1 MTDPTD
7 STDIDGD
14 ALKKSLG
21 ACARAVAGDESLQVS
36 FDKGQSAL
44 EIGGTRL
51 QEPDAQ
57 LTSGALAVTRG
68 QTDSMALWRAHHDTS
83 VHHKRAP
90 VEPTARRV
98 FDAIE
103 QARVESVGCK
113 HLDGVASNLERSHT
127 SRMQSMDLQSDQGVL
142 AEAMAVLVRQHLGQ
156 RAVTETGKQFL
167 EHCRSQIDKVSPQ
180 WLDRLSSEQHDQEA
194 FARQLNDL
202 LVSMD
207 LLSDVEAGEDP
218 SSQPSTDEAP
228 ENQESESDGE
238 SAGDD
243 ADDQQIEYDE
253 NAEDD
258 GESGEAPES
267 DDAAED
273 GDPAETPGASMQTPG
288 SNRFADTQR
297 YRVYTTD
304 YDEIV
309 KPHDVCTAVE
319 LERLRER
326 LDDHVGDLQ
335 SSIGRFANR
344 LQRRLMANQNRS
356 WDFDQEEGVLDTARL
371 TRVVTDPMQPLS
383 FKREREAPFRD
394 TVVTLLIDNS
404 GSMHGRSI
412 VVAAS
417 CADVLANTL
426 ERCGVSVEILGFTTR
441 AWKGGQSRTRWVSA
455 GHLPNPGRLN
465 DLRHIIYKSA
475 DTPWRRGRANLGLML
490 RKGLLKENIDG
501 EALAWAHQRLVT
513 RPERRKI
520 LMMISDGAPIDDST
534 LSANPGKFLERHLRE
549 VIAQVESDHS
559 VELAAIGIGHDVTQ
573 YYRRAA
579 TVANVT
585 ELAGAMTAQLA
596 DLFDQDATPKR
607 KGVAERVY

>member
-1 MTDPTD
+1 MTQSSDNEAD
-7 STDIDGD
+7 SD

-21 ACARAVAGDESLQVS
+21 ACARAVAHDESLLVS
-36 FDKGQSAL
+36 FDKGQGAL
-44 EIGGTRL
+44 EIGGTRVA
-51 QEPDAQ
+51 EPEAQ
-57 LTSGALAVTRG
+57 LSDEALAVTRG
-68 QTDSMALWRAHHDTS
+68 QTDSLALWRAHHDAR
-83 VHHKRAP
+83 VHQKRAP
-90 VEPTARRV
+90 SDVLARRV
-98 FDAIE
+98 FDSIE
-103 QARVESVGCK
+103 QARVESVGCR
-113 HLDGVASNLERSHT
+113 HLDGVAANLEQSH
-127 SRMQSMDLQSDQGVL
+127 SARLQSMDLQSDQGVL
-142 AEAMAVLVRQHLGQ
+142 AEAMAVLIRQHLGQ
-156 RAVTETGKQFL
+156 REATDIGKKFL
-167 EHCRSQIDKVSPQ
+167 QHCRAHIDKVSPE
-180 WLDRLSSEQHDQEA
+180 WLERLGNEQDDQEA
-194 FARQLNDL
+194 FARELNDL

-207 LLSDVEAGEDP
+207 LLSDTEAGDDPSNQPPADEPPDSEKSEDDGDSAGED
-218 SSQPSTDEAP
+218 A
-228 ENQESESDGE
+228 
-238 SAGDD
+238 
-243 ADDQQIEYDE
+243 ADQLIEHDE

-258 GESGEAPES
+258 GDSGEAPES
-267 DDAAED
+267 EDSAED
-273 GDPAETPGASMQTPG
+273 GDPAETPGAAMQMPG

-309 KPHDVCTAVE
+309 KPQDVCSAVE

-335 SSIGRFANR
+335 SSVGRFANR

-394 TVVTLLIDNS
+394 TIVTLLIDNS

-441 AWKGGQSRTRWVSA
+441 AWKGGQTRTRWVAA
-455 GHLPNPGRLN
+455 GHPPNPGRLN

-501 EALAWAHQRLVT
+501 EALTWAYQRLVT

-549 VIAQVESDHS
+549 VIAQVESDPS
-559 VELAAIGIGHDVTQ
+559 VELTAIGIGHDVTQ

-596 DLFDQDATPKR
+596 DLFDQDAAPVRRTAR
-607 KGVAERVY
+607 LL

>member
-1 MTDPTD
+1 MTQSSDHEAD
-7 STDIDGD
+7 SD

-21 ACARAVAGDESLQVS
+21 ACARAVAHDESLLVS
-36 FDKGQSAL
+36 FDSGQGAL
-44 EIGGTRL
+44 EIGGTRVA
-51 QEPDAQ
+51 EPEAQ
-57 LTSGALAVTRG
+57 LSEEALAVTRG
-68 QTDSMALWRAHHDTS
+68 QTDSLALWRAHHDPR
-83 VHHKRAP
+83 VHQKRAP
-90 VEPTARRV
+90 SDVLARRV
-98 FDAIE
+98 FDSIE
-103 QARVESVGCK
+103 QARVESVGCR
-113 HLDGVASNLERSHT
+113 HLDGVAANLEQSHSARLQT
-127 SRMQSMDLQSDQGVL
+127 MDLQSDQGVL
-142 AEAMAVLVRQHLGQ
+142 AEAMAVLIRQHLGQ
-156 RAVTETGKQFL
+156 REATHIGKKFL
-167 EHCRSQIDKVSPQ
+167 QHCRAHIDKVSPE
-180 WLDRLSSEQHDQEA
+180 WLERLGNEQNDQEA
-194 FARQLNDL
+194 FARELNDL

-207 LLSDVEAGEDP
+207 LLSDTEAGDDPSNQPPADEPPDSEKSEDDGDSAGED
-218 SSQPSTDEAP
+218 A
-228 ENQESESDGE
+228 
-238 SAGDD
+238 
-243 ADDQQIEYDE
+243 ADQLIEHDE

-258 GESGEAPES
+258 GDSGEAPES
-267 DDAAED
+267 EDSAED
-273 GDPAETPGASMQTPG
+273 GDPAETPGAAMQMPG

-309 KPHDVCTAVE
+309 KPQDVCSAVE

-335 SSIGRFANR
+335 SSVGRFANR

-394 TVVTLLIDNS
+394 TIVTLLIDNS

-441 AWKGGQSRTRWVSA
+441 AWKGGQSRTRWVAA
-455 GHLPNPGRLN
+455 GHPPNPGRLN

-501 EALAWAHQRLVT
+501 EALTWAYQRLVT

-549 VIAQVESDHS
+549 VIAQVESDPS
-559 VELAAIGIGHDVTQ
+559 VELTAIGIGHDVTQ

-596 DLFDQDATPKR
+596 DLFDQDAAPVRRTAR
-607 KGVAERVY
+607 LL

>member
-7 STDIDGD
+7 NADIDGES
-14 ALKKSLG
+14 LKKSLG
-21 ACARAVAGDESLQVS
+21 ACARAVAGDESLLVS
-36 FDKGQSAL
+36 FDKAQGAL
-44 EIGGTRL
+44 DIGGTRVH
-51 QEPDAQ
+51 EPGTQ
-57 LTSGALAVTRG
+57 LSSADLAVTRG
-68 QTDSMALWRAHHDTS
+68 QTDSAALWRAHHDAA
-83 VHHKRAP
+83 VHRKRAP
-90 VEPTARRV
+90 AEAMARRI

-103 QARVESVGCK
+103 QARVESVGCR
-113 HLDGVASNLERSHT
+113 HLDGVASNLEQSHT
-127 SRMQSMDLQSDQGVL
+127 SRMQTMDLQSDQGVL

-156 RAVTETGKQFL
+156 REATPVGKKFL
-167 EHCRSQIDKVSPQ
+167 QHCQSQIDKVSEQ
-180 WLDRLSSEQHDQEA
+180 WLERLSSEQNNQEA
-194 FARQLNDL
+194 FARELNDL

-207 LLSDVEAGEDP
+207 LLSDVESGDDP
-218 SSQPSTDEAP
+218 SNQPPSDEPP
-228 ENQESESDGE
+228 ENPESEADGE
-238 SAGDD
+238 SAGED
-243 ADDQQIEYDE
+243 ADDQQVEYDE

-267 DDAAED
+267 DDSSED
-273 GDPAETPGASMQTPG
+273 GDPAETPGASMQMPG

-304 YDEIV
+304 YDEVV
-309 KPHDVCTAVE
+309 KPLDVCTAVE

-335 SSIGRFANR
+335 ASVGRFANR

-394 TVVTLLIDNS
+394 TIVTLLIDNS

-441 AWKGGQSRTRWVSA
+441 AWKGGQSRSRWVAA
-455 GHLPNPGRLN
+455 GHPPNPGRLN

-501 EALAWAHQRLVT
+501 EALTWAYQRLVT

-549 VIAQVESDHS
+549 VIAQVESDQS
-559 VELAAIGIGHDVTQ
+559 VELVAIGIGHDVTQ

-596 DLFDQDATPKR
+596 DLFDQDAAPAR
-607 KGVAERVY
+607 KGHAARLL